1 MRRPCGR
8 TGGGCS
14 RHRDGYSHSYR
25 RPHAALRPCVAL
37 PVLLLLLL
45 VLLATPAGARP
56 AHSAALRQHG
66 ARSWTGE
73 AAVTQARS
81 RVIASTKRAN
91 ASQTRSDWGSAALTA
106 AESSR
111 PLPAPNAICDTN
123 DDGPACLE
131 RTCRDLGAR
140 GMDWGRLSLRVLGL
154 LRGTDA
160 PRRGDLGGMLLSAA
174 NRRAAFRAVPARLLP
189 PSRASLARGI
199 RFGTCAVVGNSG
211 TLLLTEYGREID
223 AHSAV
228 FRLNAGR
235 TAGFAKHVGSR
246 THFRLLNGLWTGKY
260 PPLVGLLSTTS
271 PGQAANRCVCS
282 RPPPASLVSAT
293 ARNNKASVL
302 GLRHGQW
309 VPLQNLSICILYRCM
324 HAPRRV
330 PLERKVTLIASRGN
344 KLEAN
349 YVKLAQFMRAKRTD
363 VSTTLLH
370 PDALTRT
377 RRALD
382 SYRRCALAGGKRFSG
397 GGAPSSGLVLV
408 YNLKDICG
416 RVSVYGFGSD
426 RVQGRAPAYQYY
438 TRREGNPTHSF
449 SAEMEFIRS
458 LAHSNYI
465 RLCTAGSCIGAGTN
479 NDSSLGGP
487 RMEAL

>member
-56 AHSAALRQHG
+56 AHSDALRQHG

-91 ASQTRSDWGSAALTA
+91 ASQTRSDWGSEALTA

-131 RTCRDLGAR
+131 RTCRELGAR

-260 PPLVGLLSTTS
+260 PPLVGLLSATS
-271 PGQAANRCVCS
+271 PGQAAN
-282 RPPPASLVSAT
+282 
-293 ARNNKASVL
+293 
-302 GLRHGQW
+302 
-309 VPLQNLSICILYRCM
+309 
-324 HAPRRV
+324 RV